1 MPLAAIL
8 LLCAAAL
15 AAQTTNAEVDQWTRE
30 LSNWGRWGKDDQLG
44 ALNLITPAKRKAA
57 ARMVKEGF
65 VVSLARE
72 TNYERAADNPQ
83 PYTHTMLASGES
95 PRGEFAV
102 DSFGVAFHGYQHT
115 HLDALAHMFWRGQ
128 MYNGFSQ
135 KEVTAQGARKLAIT
149 EAWQGVFTRGVLV
162 GLPWVL
168 GVEYLEP
175 GQAVMPEDLEK
186 WEKKSGVKIQPGDAV
201 FFYTGRWK
209 RREAKGPWNVP
220 ANRAGLHARCGK
232 WIRQR
237 DIAVV
242 GSDGAT
248 DVAPSQVEGNTHP
261 VHQLLL
267 IAMGV
272 NIFDNCDLEALS
284 RECRKRK
291 KWDFLLTTAPIRL
304 AGGTGSP
311 LNPIAVF

>member
-83 PYTHTMLASGES
+83 PYTHTMLATGES

-115 HLDALAHMFWRGQ
+115 HLDALAHMFWQGK

-135 KEVTAQGARKLAIT
+135 KEGPRKAPGS
-149 EAWQGVFTRGVLV
+149 WPSPRRGR
-162 GLPWVL
+162 
-168 GVEYLEP
+168 EY
-175 GQAVMPEDLEK
+175 
-186 WEKKSGVKIQPGDAV
+186 S
-201 FFYTGRWK
+201 
-209 RREAKGPWNVP
+209 P
-220 ANRAGLHARCGK
+220 AA
-232 WIRQR
+232 
-237 DIAVV
+237 
-242 GSDGAT
+242 S
-248 DVAPSQVEGNTHP
+248 S
-261 VHQLLL
+261 
-267 IAMGV
+267 
-272 NIFDNCDLEALS
+272 
-284 RECRKRK
+284 
-291 KWDFLLTTAPIRL
+291 
-304 AGGTGSP
+304 
-311 LNPIAVF
+311 